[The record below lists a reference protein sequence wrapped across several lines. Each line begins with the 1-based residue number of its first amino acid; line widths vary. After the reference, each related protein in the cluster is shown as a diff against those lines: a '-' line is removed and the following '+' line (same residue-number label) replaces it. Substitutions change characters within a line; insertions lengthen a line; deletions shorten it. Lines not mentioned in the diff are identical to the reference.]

1 MKTQHE
7 SYPIIEK
14 FGRKEIAKEKIT
26 ALIIAIVLLSIL
38 ACATSCRPDY
48 SNKPQK
54 FHVGD
59 KVKLDGIDPRKSF
72 VPYDCCT
79 CEPCL
84 ITGIYTKEDNYHF
97 YYNLVDSN
105 DSTLTNVVTN
115 QIKRWK

>member
-7 SYPIIEK
+7 SYPIIET

-38 ACATSCRPDY
+38 VCATSCRPDY

-79 CEPCL
+79 CPCE
-84 ITGIYTKEDNYHF
+84 ITSVYTKEDNYHW
-97 YYNLVDSN
+97 YYAIKDTR
-105 DSTLTNVVTN
+105 DSTLINVVTN
-115 QIKRWK
+115 QLKRW